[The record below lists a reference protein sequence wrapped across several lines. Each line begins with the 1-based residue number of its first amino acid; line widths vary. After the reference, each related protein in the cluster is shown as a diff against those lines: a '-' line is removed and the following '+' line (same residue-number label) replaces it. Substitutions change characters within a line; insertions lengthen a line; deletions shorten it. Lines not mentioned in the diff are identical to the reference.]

1 MADILSLLLN
11 FVLGSWF
18 LWLPLFLFF
27 IFRDVWLRYVRA
39 QFLTGVKWALL
50 EIRVPRE
57 VAKSPK
63 AMESLFA
70 GIHATSKNPNLFEKY
85 WKGLFVPWFSLE
97 IVGNSSGAHFYIW
110 CSSFFKKIVE
120 SQIFAQYPSC
130 EVNEVQDYTKDLPP
144 YMPYPEWGMWGAEYV
159 LQKPDA
165 YPIRTYEDFILS
177 EKVALKEEEK
187 KIDPLSS
194 LMEFAGS
201 LNEGENIWIQILVR
215 PASNAWKKEG
225 QQLVSKLAGR
235 EPKINEPALTKW
247 IYSIDKAIGGVSSV
261 VPEKKEATIL
271 PKIMNLT
278 PGEVEVVKAVER
290 NINKI
295 GFETGFR
302 WMYIAKK
309 DKYNAVAI
317 PAINGIFRQFSSPDL
332 NGFKLNALT
341 KTGVDYVLKQTRE
354 SMRKRR
360 LYNAYRLRS
369 FFMPPYSKK
378 SKSFVLS
385 SEELATIYHFPG
397 EVVHAPGFARIEAKK
412 GAPPTN
418 LPM

>member
-1 MADILSLLLN
+1 MADILSLILN
-11 FVLGSWF
+11 FLWGSWF

-27 IFRDVWLRYVRA
+27 ILRDVWLKYARA
-39 QFLTGVKWALL
+39 NFLSGIKWTLL
-50 EIRVPRE
+50 EIKVPRE

-70 GIHATSKNPNLFEKY
+70 GIHATARSGNMLEKY
-85 WKGLFVPWFSLE
+85 WKGFFVPWFSLE
-97 IVGNSSGAHFYIW
+97 IVGNASGVHFYIW
-110 CSSFFKKIVE
+110 CSAFFRKMIE

-130 EVNEVQDYTKDLPP
+130 EVSEVEDYTKALPLA
-144 YMPYPEWGMWGAEYV
+144 MPHPEWGMWGTEYI

-187 KIDPLSS
+187 KIDPLSA

-201 LNEGENIWIQILVR
+201 LGDGENIWIQMIIR
-215 PASNAWKKEG
+215 PTGDGWKKEG

-235 EPKINEPALTKW
+235 EPKINEPALTKLV
-247 IYSIDKAIGGVSSV
+247 YGLDKAIGGVSSSV
-261 VPEKKEATIL
+261 LEKKDSAVM

-278 PGEVEVVKAVER
+278 PGEVEVVKAIER
-290 NINKI
+290 NISKI
-295 GFETGFR
+295 GLEVGFR

-309 DKYNAVAI
+309 DKYNAIAI
-317 PAINGIFRQFSSPDL
+317 PAINGIFRQFSAPNL
-332 NGFKLNALT
+332 NGFTLNALT
-341 KTGVDYVLKQTRE
+341 KTGVDYVLKSTRE

-360 LYNAYRLRS
+360 LYDAYRLRS

-378 SKSFVLS
+378 SKSFILS